1 MKEMTSKLIVI
12 DGMDSSGK
20 ATQTE
25 LLIKRLNENNIQT
38 EKADFPQYNNP
49 SSIFVQKYLNGE
61 FGEAHEVNPQT
72 ASLFYALDRY
82 AAAKQLKIWL
92 SNNKTII
99 ANRYTPANQA
109 YQGSKINDKSER
121 TKFLQWL
128 DNIEHNTLG
137 IPRPTKVIFLH
148 VPVETSQKLMETR
161 DQKLYIKEG
170 KKDIHEK
177 NVEFLKSTEQVYLDL
192 AKTNGWSII
201 ECIKN
206 GKLLSKEEIHELVWK
221 EVN

>member
-25 LLIKRLNENNIQT
+25 LLINSLNQNNVQT

-61 FGEAHEVNPQT
+61 FGEANEVNPYT

-82 AAAKQLKIWL
+82 AAVKQLKEWL
-92 SNNKTII
+92 HQNKTII

-109 YQGSKINDKSER
+109 YQGAKIKDKSKREE
-121 TKFLQWL
+121 FLKWL
-128 DNIEHNTLG
+128 DNIEHNILN
-137 IPRPTKVIFLH
+137 IPR
-148 VPVETSQKLMETR
+148 
-161 DQKLYIKEG
+161 
-170 KKDIHEK
+170 
-177 NVEFLKSTEQVYLDL
+177 
-192 AKTNGWSII
+192 
-201 ECIKN
+201 
-206 GKLLSKEEIHELVWK
+206 
-221 EVN
+221 